1 MTPPAKHKKIENTF
15 CLIWRCPAVTTDSL
29 PRKLPGRRRR
39 LDGVLLFGSLITSG
53 EGAILFRP
61 AVHLCHKSTT
71 LGRTL
76 KFQFSRCPLL
86 SRSNKSSSTCHA
98 SSTCDCHLS
107 ASTDAL
113 VQPSFALSYRCS
125 VLHQG
130 ACPLRTVDHS
140 EGVDVGCIIRHEQ
153 AHLISQHVLK
163 L

>member
-61 AVHLCHKSTT
+61 AVHLLPQVHNP
-71 LGRTL
+71 RQDTL

-86 SRSNKSSSTCHA
+86 SRSNMSSSACVAPTCSHA
-98 SSTCDCHLS
+98 RACHLS
-107 ASTDAL
+107 TSTDAL

-140 EGVDVGCIIRHEQ
+140 EGVDVGCICCPP
-153 AHLISQHVLK
+153 
-163 L
+163 